1 PGTASGVKLSDTLP
15 TNTGAFSID
24 SDRKGGGEGKAV
36 NVGGLT
42 CVGESGVSLAANASL
57 SVHISSTTGTSSWPS
72 VTNTAS
78 ASSSNDGN
86 PTSAPATVTV
96 DCPQIAITKTA
107 DSDHVS
113 AGQGIG
119 FTITVTNNGPGTA
132 SGVKLS
138 DTLRTNTRVFSIDSQ
153 DADWGCSCAI
163 NAGVLTCGGASGV
176 SLAANASL
184 SVRISSPPSP
194 SSCPSVTNTSS
205 ASSCFYDNPP
215 SAQISV
221 LSLHDALPISK
232 TADSDH
238 VSAGQGIGF
247 TITVTNNG
255 PGTASGVK
263 LSDTLP
269 TNTGAFSIDSQDAG
283 WSSTCAINAYVLTCG
298 GASGVSLAA
307 NASLSVHISS
317 TTSTASR

>member
-119 FTITVTNNGPGTA
+119 FTITVTNNGP
-132 SGVKLS
+132 V
-138 DTLRTNTRVFSIDSQ
+138 
-153 DADWGCSCAI
+153 
-163 NAGVLTCGGASGV
+163 
-176 SLAANASL
+176 
-184 SVRISSPPSP
+184 
-194 SSCPSVTNTSS
+194 
-205 ASSCFYDNPP
+205 
-215 SAQISV
+215 
-221 LSLHDALPISK
+221 
-232 TADSDH
+232 
-238 VSAGQGIGF
+238 
-247 TITVTNNG
+247 
-255 PGTASGVK
+255 TASGVK

-283 WSSTCAINAYVLTCG
+283 WGGTCALHAGVLTCG
-298 GASGVSLAA
+298 GASWVSLAA
-307 NASLSVHISS
+307 NASLTVPTSS
-317 TTSTASR
+317 TTSTLSLHDALPISSASSSNDGNPTSAPATVTVDCPQIAITKTADS